1 MSNHQSAELSDT
13 QKELEALRERLRQNT
28 QTMQSSAKKSD
39 ANEMMSGVIKT
50 VATFEKDE

>member
-1 MSNHQSAELSDT
+1 MSNNQSAEISDT
-13 QKELEALRERLRQNT
+13 QRELEALRERLRQNT

-50 VATFEKDE
+50 VATFEKD

>member
-28 QTMQSSAKKSD
+28 QTMQSSAQKSD

-50 VATFEKDE
+50 VATFEKD